1 MASETYLKCY
11 QCDKHSEGMEA
22 AELLIE
28 AGNMMKKV
36 NVAEGIKLLERASE
50 EYCQEGRLV

>member
-1 MASETYLKCY
+1 
-11 QCDKHSEGMEA
+11 MEA

-28 AGNMMKKV
+28 AGNMVKKV
-36 NVAEGIKLLERASE
+36 NVSEGIKLLEKASE